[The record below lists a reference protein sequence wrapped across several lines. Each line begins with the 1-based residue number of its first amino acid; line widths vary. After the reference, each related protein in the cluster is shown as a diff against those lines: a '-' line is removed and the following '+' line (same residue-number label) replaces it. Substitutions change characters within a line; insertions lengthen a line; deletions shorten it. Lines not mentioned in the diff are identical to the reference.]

1 MVLDDEVAAALDMA
15 FVLLCGFLCFLLQ
28 AGFGL
33 LEVGS
38 VRVKNAQNIMM
49 KNIMD
54 AAISAFAYWVRRF
67 VDTHTIYR
75 ERTNSMTKR
84 FFFSFSPIDF
94 LFII

>member
-1 MVLDDEVAAALDMA
+1 MALDDEVAVALDMA

-54 AAISAFAYWVRRF
+54 AAIAAFAYWVRP
-67 VDTHTIYR
+67 
-75 ERTNSMTKR
+75 RTVT
-84 FFFSFSPIDF
+84 
-94 LFII
+94 